1 MQRRGNEN
9 ADGLIDGREVIKE
22 GRGEKESG
30 EGEYLES
37 DCEEIR
43 IIYPVT
49 NAACFELYALHLD
62 SLCLDQV
69 LKSKISKVSSKD
81 SKSFGAHTTLR
92 EC

>member
-1 MQRRGNEN
+1 ME
-9 ADGLIDGREVIKE
+9 EE
-22 GRGEKESG
+22 RGEKELGKG
-30 EGEYLES
+30 ECLES

-69 LKSKISKVSSKD
+69 LKSKISLSFIEGSKELW
-81 SKSFGAHTTLR
+81 GAYDTA
-92 EC
+92 